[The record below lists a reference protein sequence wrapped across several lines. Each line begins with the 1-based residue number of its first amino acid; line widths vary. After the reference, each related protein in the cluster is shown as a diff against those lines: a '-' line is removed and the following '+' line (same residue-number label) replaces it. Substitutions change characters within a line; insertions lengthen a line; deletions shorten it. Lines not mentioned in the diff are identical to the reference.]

1 MWQFHACLLSICLRH
16 CEDAE
21 APPVCAADEMLDE
34 SWFTEQMDDEMQSA
48 GVKPKK
54 PW

>member
-1 MWQFHACLLSICLRH
+1 MC
-16 CEDAE
+16 
-21 APPVCAADEMLDE
+21 PADETLDE

-48 GVKPKK
+48 AVKPKK